1 MSVRMTNNLLWEWA
15 NFPGLGGGTLRLYS
29 GEPPNFPVT
38 YDDWEYHDDTP
49 PQPGWY
55 ATLYGWDI
63 EEGSFPKATEWLG
76 DRWDGSLPFFAWQGP
91 FADEEAAERWA
102 DEHDPER

>member
-1 MSVRMTNNLLWEWA
+1 M
-15 NFPGLGGGTLRLYS
+15 
-29 GEPPNFPVT
+29 T
-38 YDDWEYHDDTP
+38 YDDWEFDDRLP

-55 ATLYGWDI
+55 ATLHCWDST
-63 EEGSFPKATEWLG
+63 EGVFPQATEWLG
-76 DRWDGSLPFFAWQGP
+76 DRWAESFPFVAWQGP